1 MCSRYSLTS
10 APGLV
15 ETHFSLMR
23 IDPFPP
29 RYNIAPTQ
37 PVAIVRRGASGGR
50 ELALVRWGLIPGWVK
65 DPGAF
70 ATLVNA
76 RAESA
81 IEKPSFRAAFR
92 HRRCLIPTDGFYEW
106 AGRARARIPH
116 LIRRKDRAHF
126 ALAGLWEH
134 WLGADGSEIETM
146 AILTIPSVEPVAR
159 IHDRMPAILSP
170 DQFAP
175 WLDCLNVDAPEAAR
189 LLVPPP
195 PDLLECIP
203 VNPRLNDPRA
213 EGADLQTPMPLPVQD
228 RLLL

>member
-1 MCSRYSLTS
+1 MCSRYSLIS
-10 APGLV
+10 KPDAAQ
-15 ETHFSLMR
+15 LMFDLAHV
-23 IDPFPP
+23 DPFPP

-37 PVAIVRRGASGGR
+37 PVAIVRRGASGAR

-81 IEKPSFRAAFR
+81 VDKPSFRAAFR
-92 HRRCLIPTDGFYEW
+92 HRRCLVPTDGFYEW
-106 AGRARARIPH
+106 TGRARTRTPH
-116 LIRRKDRAHF
+116 LIRRKDRALF

-146 AILTIPSVEPVAR
+146 AILTIPSVEPVAS
-159 IHDRMPAILSP
+159 IHDRMPAILP
-170 DQFAP
+170 PEHFET
-175 WLDCLNVDAPEAAR
+175 WLDCLNIDAPEAAA
-189 LLVPPP
+189 LLKPPP
-195 PDLLECIP
+195 TDLYECFP

-213 EGADLQTPMPLPVQD
+213 DGADLQAPAPPPD